1 MSKLLR
7 LVPPGS
13 DGFFPTYYQSD
24 GVLTILPLTR
34 SADQSNGLH
43 SLYRNRKF
51 CEVFLHAL
59 WLVCM
64 YLCMYVCM
72 YVYVCVYV
80 WMYVCVYVCMHA
92 CMDGWMNGWM
102 DGWIIY
108 IYICVCMYVCTYV
121 RTYVCMYVW

>member
-1 MSKLLR
+1 MSKLRRLLR
-7 LVPPGS
+7 FPPGS
-13 DGFFPTYYQSD
+13 AVFFPTYYQSD

-64 YLCMYVCM
+64 Y
-72 YVYVCVYV
+72 
-80 WMYVCVYVCMHA
+80 VCMH
-92 CMDGWMNGWM
+92 
-102 DGWIIY
+102 
-108 IYICVCMYVCTYV
+108 VCTYVCTYV
-121 RTYVCMYVW
+121 CMY